1 MEEKT
6 KKLLNEKVKRA
17 EGMLSGLF
25 LSNPELYLDYTIKPN
40 LLSEEAQFYIGMVNR
55 LLKKGIE
62 VIDEITFVND
72 IEDNQTLMDKYE
84 KMGGYKTIKELQM
97 ITDVNNAD
105 AIVDEWQKWNLAKRY
120 SDKGILDLDI
130 HIDKINRMNCDQL
143 YKYMEHEVNDISVD
157 TGLQGLDFENLIFTE
172 EELQG
177 ILDGDEV
184 GLQFGSKSPILN
196 GMSLGVPKGELNSIS
211 SYINEGKTSFAFSN
225 FVMPIVNQGHKVL
238 IISTEQRSKVF
249 KLMLLTDIM
258 TNDLNY
264 FKLTRK
270 KLKSGKWTDE
280 DKIMIKKAVEISK
293 EKYGDKIVFLK
304 LYDYNTDKV
313 TKSIKKYAQVGVE
326 LVLYDVLKF
335 SESEEQVWKSLIDDS
350 KDLFQC
356 CSKFNVAGLV
366 TLQLQMGTKNKVRQ
380 IGMECVSMSKQVF
393 EVMSECYFIR
403 SAWEDELDEES
414 PYYLK
419 PYRLKRD
426 SSGKFTSEKEEI
438 KLNKDKIYKIIRLGK
453 SRNDGTDK
461 FLLYQVDFNYNI
473 WKELGFCHVSD
484 KNRY

>member
-1 MEEKT
+1 MNS
-6 KKLLNEKVKRA
+6 KLEDKIKRA
-17 EGMLSGLF
+17 EGMLSGLV
-25 LSNPELYLDYTIKPN
+25 LKNINILNEYTINKKD
-40 LLSEEAQFYIGMVNR
+40 LSADALFYIGVCD
-55 LLKKGIE
+55 LIHKKGIE
-62 VIDEITFVND
+62 VVDEITFLNE
-72 IEDNQTLMDKYE
+72 IEPFPPLKEKYDSL
-84 KMGGYKTIKELQM
+84 GGWNTVRELTS
-97 ITDVNNAD
+97 IISLENTES
-105 AIVDEWQKWNLAKRY
+105 ILDEFQKWNLIKNY
-120 SDKGILDLDI
+120 SDKGILNIDLLW
-130 HIDKINRMNCDQL
+130 DKLVRMNCNQV
-143 YKYMEHEVNDISVD
+143 YSYMEHEINNISIN
-157 TGLQGLDFENLIFTE
+157 TGLDGLDFENLIFTE

-177 ILDGDEV
+177 LQDGDEV

-196 GMSLGVPKGELNSIS
+196 GMSLGLPKGELNSIS
-211 SYINEGKTSFAFSN
+211 SYINEGKTSIAFSN
-225 FVMPIVNQGHKVL
+225 FVMPIINNGHKCL

-249 KLMLLTDIM
+249 KLMLLIDIL

-270 KLKSGKWTDE
+270 KLKSGKWTEE
-280 DKIMIKKAVEISK
+280 DKIMINKAVEVSK
-293 EKYGDKIVFLK
+293 VKYNDKLTFLK

-313 TKSIKKYAQVGVE
+313 TKSIKKYAQLGVE

-350 KDLFQC
+350 KSLFQC

-419 PYRLKRD
+419 PYKLKKD
-426 SSGKFTSEKEEI
+426 ASGKFTSEKEEI
-438 KLNKDKIYKIIRLGK
+438 KLNKDKHYKIVRLGK

-461 FLLYQVDFNYNI
+461 FLLFQVDFNYNI